1 MRTWPGPVAM
11 IRCTGTTA
19 TEVFLEYEAYV
30 FDIHRQPN
38 DHIAFGF
45 GSHFCLGNNLARLEI
60 TTFLDR
66 LLTRLPDLNL
76 ASPAEPRY
84 RAANF
89 VSGYESMPVTFT
101 PSAPQLGL

>member
-1 MRTWPGPVAM
+1 M

-45 GSHFCLGNNLARLEI
+45 GSHFCLGSNLGAQVI
-60 TTFLDR
+60 
-66 LLTRLPDLNL
+66 N
-76 ASPAEPRY
+76 PR
-84 RAANF
+84 
-89 VSGYESMPVTFT
+89 V
-101 PSAPQLGL
+101 